1 MKKKNLVAICV
12 TAAIGLSITG
22 CGSSSTS
29 TTGSTTNTS
38 DTSISTEITT
48 TDNTTSGTTEEPNTD
63 SLPVKGATTK
73 WGQFTFS
80 VPASV
85 TFKGGDVFDEND
97 TRVCSLKVSDFKYF
111 EFKTESEDI
120 MKQKYEY
127 NKSTYTTEQ
136 SDISETINGINWT
149 GFQYSDGWGG
159 YGFELYTT
167 VNNTCVRVSSAG
179 YKFDD
184 DLTKSILENFSVSAP
199 EEVSTDI
206 TESTTS
212 DNTETST
219 DTSEATIIGNSD
231 ISIVKDSSWND
242 LMTLIYGLNVD
253 CSDGTSVQA
262 DYSNVDLTTA
272 GKYEVIW
279 ISDSGA
285 KDISYVIVE

>member
-1 MKKKNLVAICV
+1 MKKKNLVAICI

-29 TTGSTTNTS
+29 TTGSTTNIS

-48 TDNTTSGTTEEPNTD
+48 TDNTTSGTTEESNID

-97 TRVCSLKVSDFKYF
+97 TRICSLKVSDFKYF

-127 NKSTYTTEQ
+127 NKSTYTNEQ
-136 SDISETINGINWT
+136 SNISETINGINWT

-184 DLTKSILENFSVSAP
+184 PLTKSILENFSVSAP

-212 DNTETST
+212 DNTEVST
-219 DTSEATIIGNSD
+219 DTLESTLIDISD
-231 ISIVKDSSWND
+231 ITITKDSSMDD
-242 LMTLIYGLNVD
+242 LVLLMDGLGVTS
-253 CSDGTSVQA
+253 SDNTKVS
-262 DYSNVDLTTA
+262 YNLEKVDLTKT
-272 GKYEVIW
+272 GKYEVVW
-279 ISDSGA
+279 TSEGGA